1 MLAVAKIVSRIQTVK
16 NSSVNVI
23 LFILSFA
30 AYIVKIGHNG
40 YGYLYISAPVR
51 SMYLKTSNLWDI
63 AYDAGGVAGGDKP
76 PVGLWL
82 QYVGTRLLGYN
93 AIGLHIAS
101 AVCGATCV
109 ILLKTIVSRTHGKAA
124 GVLSGVILLL
134 TPGFLA
140 VSRSNAVDVVCIM
153 FCLFALNMYMQSIDS
168 TFKKAYTQTV
178 LAGLFIGLAF
188 LTKMWAA
195 AFILPSMF
203 IVIVLMFGINL
214 DAFKRGTLLLAS
226 TMLLPFL
233 WVSQHLLR
241 TSAPKSTNSPDG
253 TLLGLIWGHNG
264 PGRIVG
270 FNAVNEIVGP
280 EAMGPNGSA
289 GSVGKFLQFG
299 GERGILRLFD
309 TSYGDQNMWY
319 ALIALTGVVA
329 LLVDNRVQRHLIT
342 LLLGWSVT
350 VYLVLSYASYG
361 AHVYYSSAIAP
372 GLAGLA
378 GIGIHHMFSKTKK
391 VYLTIGILLTAITN
405 YIFVTRVDPFVLIT
419 LATVAACLIAV
430 IVLISKMPTR
440 YLSASI
446 ILLAV
451 APAFWTYSG
460 VVNPQRNSFPNSRP
474 LNAQMREVV
483 AEQDSL
489 YLSVKGKGFPGGD
502 YSREAGEWLKSN
514 HTNET
519 WMGAVYSATQ
529 GNEWIVNGYTLLPI
543 GGVFGG
549 DKIVSLDEI
558 GQYIL
563 ERKLR
568 YFIVPDDSKHMK
580 PGVVATD
587 IMLQVKKLCTKV
599 DENYLVNEHIYDC
612 LDVSIR

>member
-1 MLAVAKIVSRIQTVK
+1 MLVVAKIVSRIKTIK
-16 NSSVNVI
+16 NSSVNGI

-30 AYIVKIGHNG
+30 AYIVNIGHNG

-82 QYVGTRLLGYN
+82 QYIGTRLLGYN
-93 AIGLHIAS
+93 ATGLHVAS
-101 AVCGATCV
+101 AICGAACV
-109 ILLKTIVSRTHGKAA
+109 VLLKIIVSRTHGKAA
-124 GVLSGVILLL
+124 GMLSGVILLL

-153 FCLFALNMYMQSIDS
+153 FVLLALNMYMQSIEVTS
-168 TFKKAYTQTV
+168 RKAYVQTM

-195 AFILPSMF
+195 AFIMPSMF
-203 IVIVLMFGINL
+203 IVIILTFGVNL
-214 DAFKRGTLLLAS
+214 DAFKRGIVLVTS
-226 TMLLPFL
+226 TMILPFL

-241 TSAPKSTNSPDG
+241 ASAPKSTNSPDG

-264 PGRIVG
+264 PGRVVG

-319 ALIALTGVVA
+319 ALIALTGVVVM
-329 LLVDNRVQRHLIT
+329 LRDNKVQRHLVT
-342 LLLGWSVT
+342 LLIGWSLT

-361 AHVYYSSAIAP
+361 THIYYSSAIAP

-378 GIGIHHMFSKTKK
+378 GIGIHYMFSKTKK
-391 VYLTIGILLTAITN
+391 THLTIGILLTAITN
-405 YIFVTRVDPFVLIT
+405 YIFVTRVDRFVLIT
-419 LATVAACLIAV
+419 LVTVAACIIALIV
-430 IVLISKMPTR
+430 FIRKMPTR
-440 YLSASI
+440 YLCASV
-446 ILLAV
+446 ILLAI

-460 VVNPQRNSFPNSRP
+460 IVNPQRNSFPNSRP

-483 AEQDSL
+483 ASQDSL

-502 YSREAGEWLKSN
+502 YSRDAGEWLKNN
-514 HTNET
+514 HTDET

-558 GQYIL
+558 DQYIR
-563 ERKLR
+563 EKKLR
-568 YFIVPDDSKHMK
+568 YFIVPDNSKHMK
-580 PGVVATD
+580 SGVVATE

-599 DENYLVNEHIYDC
+599 DVNYLINEHIYDC
-612 LDVSIR
+612 LDVSVR